1 MRLMGM
7 RFRDFTWQ
15 DNPVSLQVESA
26 KNVAEV
32 RVPYG
37 ESRAEELGQQRRKV
51 TGEGYFS
58 GADCMERWAALQ
70 RAYAQEGPGRLQLPG
85 LTPFWA
91 LMDRLELTG
100 AQGKDLVRY
109 SFSFTE
115 WEGQPAFSG
124 RGTYRAQ
131 EGESLWDYANRWGL
145 SIEALVESNPH
156 IPNINE
162 LEAGEKVV
170 VP

>member
-7 RFRDFTWQ
+7 RFRDFTWR

-70 RAYAQEGPGRLQLPG
+70 PMRKRGRAGCNCLASPP
-85 LTPFWA
+85 
-91 LMDRLELTG
+91 
-100 AQGKDLVRY
+100 
-109 SFSFTE
+109 
-115 WEGQPAFSG
+115 SG
-124 RGTYRAQ
+124 R
-131 EGESLWDYANRWGL
+131 
-145 SIEALVESNPH
+145 
-156 IPNINE
+156 
-162 LEAGEKVV
+162 
-170 VP
+170 